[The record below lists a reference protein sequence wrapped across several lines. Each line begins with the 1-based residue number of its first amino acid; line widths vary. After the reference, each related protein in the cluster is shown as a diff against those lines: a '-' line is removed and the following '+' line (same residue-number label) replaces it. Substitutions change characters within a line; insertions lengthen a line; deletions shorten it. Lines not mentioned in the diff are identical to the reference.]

1 MCGPHYRCAS
11 GPATPKAE
19 LHHKAKAAQPPPTA
33 SSFASIGRGVKA
45 DVGAS
50 ASYGKMILNLIWAK
64 GYKVIAV
71 PWPRACRSLP
81 ASQSPLQ

>member
-1 MCGPHYRCAS
+1 MAHTTDAPQVRLPQKPNCTIKRKQHNR
-11 GPATPKAE
+11 
-19 LHHKAKAAQPPPTA
+19 QPTA